1 MPRRPRRRLPRRQRA
16 DPQAVRGVAQVQAR
30 QGVQGAGRERE
41 VAGRDSAK
49 SARPRRQR
57 WRRRRVA
64 ALHAPRLRPP
74 RPPRL
79 PLLREFLRAQEVG
92 RGRRHARRRA
102 HARGGLRRRRCQ
114 GPDQRRMLRHHLP
127 HGRRHQAR
135 HGPCQAVLAPGRRA
149 LPRTCVQGAHLPG
162 HASRHQAWRSSSS
175 SRRWR
180 GARPSR
186 STSLRRPSPS
196 SASTAGK
203 RCRGGPTQTATAR
216 RRATP
221 TPGLWRRRGQP
232 EPTNIYSRARVVSRG
247 EWRGPWIGGQLDQLP
262 HRAASPS
269 HHDEDIRLYA
279 CGESQWTRSRSDVSV
294 VREGRRGTREVW
306 AT

>member
-1 MPRRPRRRLPRRQRA
+1 MAPPPRRCSSRTAASTTTAAPSSSTTGVPSRPRSGTRTPSCSASCTRSRRASPPPMPRTRPTTAAASSSSSWTEAPSSTWALPSSSRAWSARTTQDVRTRRSSTRARLSP
-16 DPQAVRGVAQVQAR
+16 PGC
-30 QGVQGAGRERE
+30 GRS
-41 VAGRDSAK
+41 RDS
-49 SARPRRQR
+49 SSP
-57 WRRRRVA
+57 
-64 ALHAPRLRPP
+64 LRS
-74 RPPRL
+74 
-79 PLLREFLRAQEVG
+79 G
-92 RGRRHARRRA
+92 R
-102 HARGGLRRRRCQ
+102 
-114 GPDQRRMLRHHLP
+114 
-127 HGRRHQAR
+127 
-135 HGPCQAVLAPGRRA
+135 
-149 LPRTCVQGAHLPG
+149 
-162 HASRHQAWRSSSS
+162 RSSSS

-186 STSLRRPSPS
+186 SISPRRPSPS
-196 SASTAGK
+196 SASTAGT

-279 CGESQWTRSRSDVSV
+279 YALPTYYACGESQWTRSRSDVSV